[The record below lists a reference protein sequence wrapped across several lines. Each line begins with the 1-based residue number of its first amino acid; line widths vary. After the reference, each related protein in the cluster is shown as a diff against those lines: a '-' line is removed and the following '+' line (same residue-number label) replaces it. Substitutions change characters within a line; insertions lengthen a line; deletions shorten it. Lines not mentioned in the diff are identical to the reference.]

1 MGAVASVA
9 KFTGQADDM
18 EQALI
23 DNIAEKATFANMK
36 ADGTVCLGYPH
47 ELRSSAET
55 HFFRKGDVGDWKTHL
70 TNEQSARIDKV
81 CEERLKPA
89 GLIFDFE
96 M

>member
-23 DNIAEKATFANMK
+23 DNISEKATFANMK

>member
-1 MGAVASVA
+1 MGAVASIA
-9 KFTGQADDM
+9 KFIGQADDI

-23 DNIAEKATFANMK
+23 DIIAEKATFTNMK
-36 ADGTVCLGYPH
+36 ADGMVRLGYPH
-47 ELRSSAET
+47 ELRSSGTT

-70 TNEQSARIDKV
+70 TNEQSATIDKA
-81 CEERLKPA
+81 CEERLKSA